1 MAKIMGSEGITTTLQ
16 VYLYG
21 HQEQVTNL
29 LNESLAQADLML
41 EGKDLKALI
50 NHIVP
55 ASWGA
60 SVGSVNKIQQHTVK
74 SADVAYHAVIACP
87 LCWSALMQDGSK
99 LTA

>member
-55 ASWGA
+55 ASCQVMMDA
-60 SVGSVNKIQQHTVK
+60 IS
-74 SADVAYHAVIACP
+74 DVSPMFDLQPSQRVRWWKRISTTP
-87 LCWSALMQDGSK
+87 VRV
-99 LTA
+99 